1 MCSGQPASVS
11 GGVIRH
17 AETGSPARAAPSQR
31 RIRALRAGLFVLALV
46 PLARLFV
53 LGAQDALTANP
64 VEFVQRSTGTWTLA
78 MLCIT
83 LSVTP
88 LRRLLGWNSLIRLRR
103 MFGLFAFFYACLHLL
118 TYAWLDQWFDWNA
131 IVDDVL
137 ERPFITVGLT
147 AFLLMIP
154 LAATS
159 TNAMIRRLGRRWQEL
174 HRLVY
179 AIAVLAVLH
188 YWWHKA
194 GKNDFSA
201 PLAWALVV
209 AGLLALRLAWYWA
222 RPPQPAARAS
232 GVGARHATH
241 DGARLAAP
249 VLRQA
254 PLERE

>member
-1 MCSGQPASVS
+1 MGFSQGAARGSAAMRGAPA
-11 GGVIRH
+11 
-17 AETGSPARAAPSQR
+17 QR
-31 RIRALRAGLFVLALV
+31 SMRALRLAVFVLALV

-88 LRRLLGWNSLIRLRR
+88 LRRLLGWNALARLRR
-103 MFGLFAFFYACLHLL
+103 MLGLFTFFYACLHLL
-118 TYAWLDQWFDWNA
+118 TYVWLDQWFDWAA

-137 ERPFITVGLT
+137 ERPFITVGFT
-147 AFLLMIP
+147 AFVLLVP

-159 TNAMIRRLGRRWQEL
+159 TNAMMRRLGRRWQEL

-194 GKNDFSA
+194 GKNDFAA

-209 AGLLALRLAWYWA
+209 GGLFALRLTWYWSRPSRASARA
-222 RPPQPAARAS
+222 RPVARRPEAQGRAAMP
-232 GVGARHATH
+232 
-241 DGARLAAP
+241 AP
-249 VLRQA
+249 VLRKA

>member
-1 MCSGQPASVS
+1 ML
-11 GGVIRH
+11 
-17 AETGSPARAAPSQR
+17 SP
-31 RIRALRAGLFVLALV
+31 RALRALVFALALV
-46 PLARLFV
+46 PLARLVALGV
-53 LGAQDALTANP
+53 LDSLGANP
-64 VEFVQRSTGTWTLA
+64 VEFVQRSTGTWALA

-83 LSVTP
+83 LAVTP
-88 LRRLLGWNSLIRLRR
+88 LRRLFGWSWLMRLRR
-103 MFGLFAFFYACLHLL
+103 MLGLFAFFYACLHLL
-118 TYAWLDQWFDWNA
+118 AYAWLDQWFDWNA

-137 ERPFITVGLT
+137 ERPFITVGVV
-147 AFLLMIP
+147 AFVLLIP

-159 TNAMIRRLGRRWQEL
+159 TNAMMRRLGRRWQEL

-209 AGLLALRLAWYWA
+209 AGLLAVRLAWHWASPPARSRRSAQVARTMPGGA
-222 RPPQPAARAS
+222 RPAAA
-232 GVGARHATH
+232 GGAPLRGPT
-241 DGARLAAP
+241 
-249 VLRQA
+249 LRQA